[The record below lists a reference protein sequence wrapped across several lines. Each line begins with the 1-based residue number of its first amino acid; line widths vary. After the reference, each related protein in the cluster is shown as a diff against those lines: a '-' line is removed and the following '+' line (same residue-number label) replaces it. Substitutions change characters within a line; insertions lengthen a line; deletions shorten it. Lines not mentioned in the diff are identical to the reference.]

1 MRVTT
6 LRTVAVVAVVVL
18 AGCSGVVSQGDQATP
33 TAPSSADASTA
44 NQGYSVSVVSQTSG
58 SDDGVDFYVSDE
70 ENAIDDFAH
79 LNVTIT
85 RVGFQR
91 ASDGDNESDGGWVE
105 RDVDNRSVDLTRLK
119 GANATRLTTVDA
131 PNGSYDTVFAYVSD
145 VNGTLTDGE
154 QVRVKLP
161 SEKLQIHKPFTVG
174 DGESVDFVFD
184 IAVHKAGNS
193 GKYVLK
199 PVVGESGT
207 DVPMTS
213 VDEDDDDE
221 RDGVLD
227 VNFVGNVTRGGNATL
242 EVTRNG
248 SAVENAT
255 VTVDDEQAGTT
266 DGDGRL
272 TVAIPDADEVEITVE
287 AGDAETELELDFERE
302 ADAEEDEES
311 DETEEAEDT
320 EETEETEDDEA
331 EGEAGDDDETEE
343 TAEEDESEETAEDD
357 DDGVDDDSDDED
369 SDDDGDDDATE
380 TTASGD
386 S

>member
-33 TAPSSADASTA
+33 ATTSTADASTA

-58 SDDGVDFYVSDE
+58 SDDGVHFYVSDE

-79 LNVTIT
+79 LNVTIS

-91 ASDGDNESDGGWVE
+91 AADGDNESEGGWVE
-105 RDVDNRSVDLTRLK
+105 RDVDNRSVDLTRLT

-154 QVRVKLP
+154 SVRVKLP

-184 IAVHKAGNS
+184 IAVHEAGGS
-193 GKYVLK
+193 GKYILK
-199 PVVGESGT
+199 PVVGQSGT
-207 DVPMTS
+207 DVPMES
-213 VDEDDDDE
+213 VDEDDDDDE
-221 RDGVLD
+221 REGVLD
-227 VNFVGNVTRGGNATL
+227 VDFVENVTRGANATL

-255 VTVDDEQAGTT
+255 VTVDDERVGTT
-266 DGDGRL
+266 DADGRI
-272 TVAIPDADEVEITVE
+272 TVTVPDAEEVEISVE
-287 AGDAETELELDFERE
+287 ADDAETELELDFERE
-302 ADAEEDEES
+302 ADDDDDSDEES
-311 DETEEAEDT
+311 
-320 EETEETEDDEA
+320 A
-331 EGEAGDDDETEE
+331 EGE
-343 TAEEDESEETAEDD
+343 ES
-357 DDGVDDDSDDED
+357 DGDDDSDDADEEED
-369 SDDDGDDDATE
+369 SDDEATDDGDDAEDSDDEDTEAETEDEDGEGGDDEDTEDDDATE
-380 TTASGD
+380 TTTATD